1 MVGVDSEFE
10 SPERAALRPLTG
22 HIFHLATFTEGFF
35 GDAGAHCRACWKVI
49 SPAAER
55 DGYVTVLNVQ
65 YTGLPILMQ
74 YAWVCKDCFARYRD
88 QHGWRVSP
96 EEVRKIPAEVTE
108 QFDAAYR
115 RYPSKKA
122 WDSTEGRE
130 K

>member
-1 MVGVDSEFE
+1 
-10 SPERAALRPLTG
+10 
-22 HIFHLATFTEGFF
+22 
-35 GDAGAHCRACWKVI
+35 VI

-74 YAWVCKDCFARYRD
+74 YAWVCKHCFARHRD
-88 QHGWRVSP
+88 QCGWAVST
-96 EEVRKIPAEVTE
+96 EEVPEIPAEVLQ

-115 RYPSKKA
+115 RYLSKKA
-122 WDSTEGRE
+122 RDSTAGRE

>member
-1 MVGVDSEFE
+1 MGVDSEFE
-10 SPERAALRPLTG
+10 SPERAALNPLTG

-35 GDAGAHCRACWKVI
+35 GDTGAHCRACWKVI

-74 YAWVCKDCFARYRD
+74 YAWVCKHCFARHRD
-88 QHGWRVSP
+88 QCGWAVST
-96 EEVRKIPAEVTE
+96 EEVPEIPAEVLQ

-115 RYPSKKA
+115 RYLSKKA
-122 WDSTEGRE
+122 RDSTAGRE